1 MRNREQEQE
10 KEEMCHVQKITKKTE
25 NVFLKSVIFWGKL
38 YDSSDRLFLGIS
50 SLSFIILRN
59 ESSLENLKEERPSV
73 TDLTNVW

>member
-1 MRNREQEQE
+1 
-10 KEEMCHVQKITKKTE
+10 MCHVQKTE
-25 NVFLKSVIFWGKL
+25 NVFLKSVIFGGKL
-38 YDSSDRLFLGIS
+38 YDSSARLFLGIS

>member
-1 MRNREQEQE
+1 
-10 KEEMCHVQKITKKTE
+10 MCHVQKNRKCFSE
-25 NVFLKSVIFWGKL
+25 ERYFWGKL
-38 YDSSDRLFLGIS
+38 YDSLARLFLGIS